1 MTRRLTALAAAAAVL
16 LTASAC
22 SSEPPEVVSPPVA
35 VEVGSTYAEWS
46 EEESPELSDALAD
59 YMDDQP
65 ESLLIGSENQWQEW
79 LGELSPPLDE
89 QVFPHRPNFSESVI
103 VVGSYFDCL
112 TDAKVI
118 ASGDTVLKFV
128 TPTESEADVVECDGA
143 PRVVLLTL
151 VEFEE
156 IGVETADDIT
166 LNTD

>member
-1 MTRRLTALAAAAAVL
+1 MTRRLTTLAAAAALL

-22 SSEPPEVVSPPVA
+22 SSDPPGPVSPPVA
-35 VEVGSTYAEWS
+35 YEVGSTYAEWH
-46 EEESPELSDALAD
+46 EGDSPELADALGEF
-59 YMDDQP
+59 MDDQP
-65 ESLLIGSENQWQEW
+65 ESLLIDSETDWQEW